1 MKRIS
6 VFLAFLCIAFL
17 PSVCSAAV
25 DVYVLAAPYFTVT
38 DGISSDELSAFIYGD
53 RSSAFT
59 ELAVSPETRDA
70 FVSAYGMLPF
80 YANVTVM
87 DAGELLQYAW
97 ENDGVWAVIPFEEL
111 DPRWKVIEVDG
122 VSPYSFDFDPEA
134 YALSLPLPEGVESN
148 FNPEKLT
155 SLTLTGTTAM
165 SRYLAY
171 HMETDGL
178 LVPTEEIGET
188 LRRSDLTHIS
198 NESSFTPDCPPGN
211 PLRREQRFC
220 SDPSY
225 FAVLEEV
232 GADIIELTGN
242 HNLDYGYDAFLYS
255 LDMYDDAGMKVYGG
269 GRTQEEAQEPLLIE
283 HHGNKLA
290 FLGCNAIG
298 PDGIW
303 ATDEHPGAA
312 VCDLEK
318 MKEQIAELKADGW
331 LPIVTFQHLE
341 WVNYD
346 VPALQS
352 HDFYEIARGAA
363 PVIISGSQAH
373 IPQGMTFV
381 GETFIHFG
389 LGNLFFDQMSD
400 VERTSFF
407 DRHYFYD
414 NRYLGSQL
422 ETITLENYS
431 RPRFLTE
438 DERADFLGMIFDTCT
453 DAEVFTEEHE

>member
-1 MKRIS
+1 MKRILILL
-6 VFLAFLCIAFL
+6 VPLWAM
-17 PSVCSAAV
+17 SAVMGCRAAAY
-25 DVYVLAAPYFTVT
+25 VYALTAPYFTVA
-38 DGISSDELSAFIYGD
+38 DGVTSDELEAFLYGK
-53 RSSAFT
+53 RTANFE
-59 ELAVSPETRDA
+59 ELVMSPQTRDA
-70 FVSAYGMLPF
+70 FIRAYGMLPF
-80 YANVTVM
+80 YASVTVM
-87 DAGELLQYAW
+87 EAAELLRYAW
-97 ENDGVWAVIPFEEL
+97 ENEGVWALIPFEEL
-111 DPRWKVIEVDG
+111 DPRWKVMTVDG
-122 VSPYSFDFDPEA
+122 VSPFSFDFDPAE
-134 YALSLPLPEGVESN
+134 YALSLPLAEGGESN
-148 FNPEKLT
+148 FDPDRLT

-165 SRYLAY
+165 ARYLAY

-178 LVPTEEIGET
+178 LVPAEEIGET

-198 NESSFTPDCPPGN
+198 NEASFTPDCPPGN

-225 FAVLEEV
+225 FVLLEEV

-255 LDMYDDAGMKVYGG
+255 LDMYADAGMKVYGG
-269 GRTQEEAQEPLLIE
+269 GRTQEEAQAPLLIE
-283 HHGNKLA
+283 HNGNKLA

-303 ATDEHPGAA
+303 AEDGHPGAA
-312 VCDLEK
+312 RCDLEK
-318 MKEQIAELKADGW
+318 MKEQIAELKADDW

-341 WVNYD
+341 WVSYD

-352 HDFYEIARGAA
+352 HDFYEIARDAA

-381 GETFIHFG
+381 GDTFIHFG

-414 NRYLGSQL
+414 NRYIGSQL
-422 ETITLENYS
+422 ETVTLENYS
-431 RPRFLTE
+431 RPRFLS
-438 DERADFLGMIFDTCT
+438 EREREDFLGMIFDTCT